1 MKCIN
6 CGEEIDGG
14 TPFCPM
20 CGAAQNTV
28 GGGRRCK

>member
-28 GGGRRCK
+28 GGGQKM